1 MESIVSYITEKY
13 SALDTSN
20 DALKDHISKALS
32 LSFTMLT
39 LLPPLI
45 VCSTTEYREELHDTF
60 RKTWKESD
68 VSQKLRYYRPILLYG
83 NKGQVAVKALVGNT
97 ETEIE
102 SS

>member
-1 MESIVSYITEKY
+1 MESMLLYIAKKY
-13 SALDTSN
+13 NTPDTSS
-20 DALKDHISKALS
+20 DALKDHISKALK
-32 LSFTMLT
+32 LTFTMLT

-45 VCSTTEYREELHDTF
+45 VCSTTEYREEFHDTF
-60 RKTWKESD
+60 RKTWRESD
-68 VSQKLRYYRPILLYG
+68 VSQELRYYRPILVYG

>member
-1 MESIVSYITEKY
+1 MESMLLYITEEY
-13 SALDTSN
+13 STLDASN

-39 LLPPLI
+39 FLPPLI
-45 VCSTTEYREELHDTF
+45 VCSTTGYCEELHDTF
-60 RKTWKESD
+60 RKTWRESD
-68 VSQKLRYYRPILLYG
+68 VSQRLRYYRPILVYG